1 MSVSID
7 GRPHIL
13 CWRMTLADEVV
24 YTLTA
29 FDGIEIVVRSY
40 GAGDPV
46 VLIHGATIDATYNWV
61 QSGIASAIVDAG
73 YHVVMPDLRGH
84 GASGKPI
91 DAGALSLDA
100 FTSDVRLILDAF
112 DLARTALVG
121 YSLGSMIALETASR
135 DERVSA
141 VVAGG
146 VSLQGTQR
154 EPLSPERD
162 AYVAQLAADRDD
174 DVTDPRA
181 RQTRAWDRDHGFD
194 PRARAALI
202 RALHTPWEVNVE
214 SVQVPTLVVNGD
226 GDPSPDSLV
235 AVLASAR
242 GARVKGDH
250 ASALGDPAM
259 AALIVDFLDEFT
271 PQANDGVEVAEE
283 RNQRRLGG

>member
-1 MSVSID
+1 
-7 GRPHIL
+7 
-13 CWRMTLADEVV
+13 MTLADGVV
-24 YTLTA
+24 STLTA
-29 FDGIEIVVRSY
+29 FDGIDVVVRCF
-40 GAGDPV
+40 GAGEPV
-46 VLIHGATIDATYNWV
+46 VLLHGATIDAAYNWE
-61 QSGIASAIVDAG
+61 QPGIASAIVDAG

-91 DAGALSLDA
+91 DAGALSIDA
-100 FTSDVRLILDAF
+100 FTSDVRLLLDAF
-112 DLARTALVG
+112 DLGRCALVG
-121 YSLGSMIALETASR
+121 YSLGSMIALETSSR

-146 VSLQGTQR
+146 VSLERMQR
-154 EPLSPERD
+154 TPLSPERE

-181 RQTRAWDRDHGFD
+181 RQTRAWDRGHGLD

-202 RALHTPWEVNVE
+202 RALHTPWAIDLE
-214 SVQVPTLVVNGD
+214 SVHVPTLVVNGD

-250 ASALGDPAM
+250 ASALEDPAM
-259 AALIVDFLDEFT
+259 AALIVDFLRET
-271 PQANDGVEVAEE
+271 TNATG
-283 RNQRRLGG
+283 